1 MPLSRVLILVTVPA
15 SRVYFVYMAFAG
27 WRHIWYGQAEF
38 QPHHKKT
45 ALNIVPQID
54 ILINSEITESSS
66 SPARARGRRCMSFL
80 YYTETVSM
88 AAVIP
93 VPIVLYSI
101 FTHPIRTQ
109 TLQRMVH
116 IAVLWP

>member
-1 MPLSRVLILVTVPA
+1 
-15 SRVYFVYMAFAG
+15 
-27 WRHIWYGQAEF
+27 
-38 QPHHKKT
+38 
-45 ALNIVPQID
+45 
-54 ILINSEITESSS
+54 
-66 SPARARGRRCMSFL
+66 MSFL

-116 IAVLWP
+116 IAVL